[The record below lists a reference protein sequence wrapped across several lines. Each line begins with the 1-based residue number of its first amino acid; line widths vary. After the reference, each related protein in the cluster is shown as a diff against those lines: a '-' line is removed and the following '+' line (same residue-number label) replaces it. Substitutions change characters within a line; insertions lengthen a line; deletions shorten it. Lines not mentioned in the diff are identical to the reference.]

1 MEKEIKYRYA
11 VPSDALRLSIL
22 FQTVYITT
30 YGFEGVSNEYASFIS
45 KRFAPQ
51 YIENTIVNEPH
62 SIIVATL
69 NENLVGVAEIDFNRP
84 CPIGNIAEP
93 ELGKLYVLDAF
104 FGKGIGYN
112 LMNEVEK
119 TALAKGH
126 KQVWLEVWDE
136 NPRAIAFY
144 ERQGYRAIGTVPFP
158 MDDNTYTNIVMIKTL
173 DNE

>member
-45 KRFAPQ
+45 KRFSPQ
-51 YIENTIVNEPH
+51 YIENTITNEPH

-69 NENLVGVAEIDFNRP
+69 NDNLVGVAEIDFNRP
-84 CPIGNIAEP
+84 CPIGNVAQP

-104 FGKGIGYN
+104 FGRGIGYN

-119 TALAKGH
+119 TARANGH

-144 ERQGYRAIGTVPFP
+144 ERQGYQAIGTVPFP

-173 DNE
+173 ENE

>member
-51 YIENTIVNEPH
+51 YIENTITNGQD

-84 CPIGNIAEP
+84 CPIGNVEEP

-104 FGKGIGYN
+104 FGRGIGYN

-119 TALAKGH
+119 TARANGH

-144 ERQGYRAIGTVPFP
+144 ERQGYQAIGTVPFP

>member
-1 MEKEIKYRYA
+1 MIQEIKYRYA

-45 KRFAPQ
+45 KRFSPQ
-51 YIENTIVNEPH
+51 YIENTILNEAN
-62 SIIVATL
+62 SVIVATL
-69 NENLVGVAEIDFNRP
+69 KENLVGVAEIDFNRP

-93 ELGKLYVLDAF
+93 EVSKLYVLDAF

-112 LMNEVEK
+112 LMKEVEK
-119 TALAKGH
+119 NVRAKGG
-126 KQVWLEVWDE
+126 KQLWLEVWDE

-144 ERQGYRAIGTVPFP
+144 QRQGYKAVGAVPFP

-173 DNE
+173 GNE

>member
-51 YIENTIVNEPH
+51 YIENTITNGQD

-84 CPIGNIAEP
+84 CPIGNVEEP

-144 ERQGYRAIGTVPFP
+144 ERQGYQAIGSVPFP